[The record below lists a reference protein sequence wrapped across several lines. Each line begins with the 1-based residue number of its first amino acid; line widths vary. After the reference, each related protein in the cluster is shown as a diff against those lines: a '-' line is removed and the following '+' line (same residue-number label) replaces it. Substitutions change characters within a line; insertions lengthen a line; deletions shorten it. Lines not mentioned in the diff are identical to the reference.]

1 MSTTPTSDEGLKDI
15 ELCYTA
21 MGLSMGDSPA
31 KIEMTYKRLVEMYKA
46 NLAAPDHRAREEAK
60 GSLRLIEEMYDKIK
74 NSVTY
79 QSMLREQERRGKL
92 QGGAERARTANAGA
106 GMMDRSLMHC
116 PMCHTVI
123 TKGIKIC
130 PRCKGRIYTPAEKLM
145 NKIFTKTNMII
156 FFGVALLAVT
166 AFFGLMFPEQIKM
179 FPEQIKEIV
188 NSFRR

>member
-1 MSTTPTSDEGLKDI
+1 MSNAPTNDEELKDI

-46 NLAAPDHRAREEAK
+46 SLAAPDHKAREEAK
-60 GSLRLIEEMYDKIK
+60 DSLRLIEEMYDKIK

-92 QGGAERARTANAGA
+92 QSAAERSRSAGA
-106 GMMDRSLMHC
+106 GMMDSSVMNC
-116 PMCHTVI
+116 PMCRTVI
-123 TKGIKIC
+123 KKGVKIC
-130 PRCKGRIYTPAEKLM
+130 PRCKGRIYTTAEKVM
-145 NKIFTKTNMII
+145 NRIFTKTNAIVFI
-156 FFGVALLAVT
+156 CVTLLGVM
-166 AFFGLMFPEQIKM
+166 AFVGLM